1 MKAILTILLGMIII
15 ACSPKPELPEASEK
29 EQMDV
34 EKELQAIES
43 TRSGFELAIKEG
55 RYDDLRYYAHPDIK
69 AIGPGH
75 PQWAEMYGLRKDRG
89 MFPYDS
95 IVMTPTETVIM
106 NDSMAY
112 DFGTSITY
120 TTDANDSVVVLRD
133 TFLVLLRK
141 DTTGEWKL
149 FREVASAKLLKE

>member
-1 MKAILTILLGMIII
+1 MKFYGLALVAAVLFGCT
-15 ACSPKPELPEASEK
+15 SQNQHEHEP
-29 EQMDV
+29 V
-34 EKELQAIES
+34 KELNQAEELEALER

-55 RYDDLRYYAHPDIK
+55 RYNDLRYYAHPDIK
-69 AIGPGH
+69 TIGPGH
-75 PQWAEMYGLRKDRG
+75 PKWAERYALRKDRG

-95 IVMTPTETVIM
+95 IVMTPLETVIM

-112 DFGTSITY
+112 DFGTSVTY
-120 TTDANDSVVVLRD
+120 TTDANDSLVVLSD

-149 FREVASAKLLKE
+149 FREVASAKLLEE